1 MPEERNEAEFVQHLR
16 EMCNVPRD
24 LRAQWES
31 WEPIREYV
39 HTGALVR
46 DTENTVTTNHILR
59 IQHALVANLLPRDPQ
74 PILRMGEWAGM
85 RELEDEAVARH
96 ITTHQTIASRQMD
109 KAGLKRHLR
118 GALQD
123 ALNVP
128 AAWLK
133 LRRVE
138 DSSRDPIGAPLYDG
152 GMQQQVREFRY
163 LKGLYDADELLEG
176 DPRIHELFELNRQL
190 KDQLIESVA
199 ESFAEAPPALPTDVL
214 GEPTGEPDPRLA
226 RIEDLRGDSLLTE
239 EDLPPPLPVYRGYAL
254 ESIDLED
261 MRFDWTVTR
270 PEELEYVR
278 WMAQRLW
285 MPPSEI
291 AKRFGLDPEEVKE
304 MTKGRDDAQVALGT
318 PDDLKVEETNRADM
332 TVLEQ
337 TQKGGLY
344 AVWEYW
350 DRESGMVH
358 VFVDGAD
365 RLLDSYRP
373 EVTWSGFFPFF
384 LLGPFDR
391 VSGRF
396 YGPSL
401 TEQLRPLQEELNL
414 LRTHSR
420 EHRRFSYPF
429 WGIAKGIL
437 SDGEKQ
443 SLRAR
448 VPWGVVEF
456 NKTENIKDS
465 LFEFPTSVWNPAL
478 YFGNEARQDME
489 AISGAPSAVLGMTGT
504 ADLATDVALANQ
516 QFKVQ
521 TDNRKDLIME
531 SVESL
536 FQAVVEMNAA
546 WLTTEHVTQMIGP
559 DAEWLGSI
567 QERQRVLTE
576 LRVLVDAT
584 PNGAAERQAEIAAWE
599 KLANV
604 ILQLGLPANR
614 LQIFLDILKRSGVAT
629 NISNFVDLA
638 ALAAP
643 PPMPEGGEQG
653 SQPATEE
660 APEAQGPRGEE
671 GGRPDMA
678 SQEPE
683 ITPES
688 VPNRPQIE

>member
-1 MPEERNEAEFVQHLR
+1 MEERNEAEFVQHLR
-16 EMCNVPRD
+16 ELCTVPRD
-24 LRAQWES
+24 LVAQWEC
-31 WEPIREYV
+31 WEPLRRYV
-39 HTGALVR
+39 HTDALKR
-46 DTENTVTTNHILR
+46 DTENVVSTNHILR
-59 IQHALVANLLPRDPQ
+59 IQHALVANLMPRDPQ

-85 RELEDEAVARH
+85 RELEDERVARH

-128 AAWLK
+128 AAWIK

-138 DSSRDPIGAPLYDG
+138 DSARDPIGAPLYDG
-152 GMQQQVREFRY
+152 GIQSQIREYRY
-163 LKGLYDADELLEG
+163 LKELYDTDQLLEG
-176 DPRIHELFELNRQL
+176 DPRIHEMHALNRSI
-190 KDQLIESVA
+190 KDQLIDSVA
-199 ESFAEAPPALPTDVL
+199 ETFVEAPPELPTDIL
-214 GEPTGEPDPRLA
+214 GEPTGEPDPRLGH
-226 RIEDLRGDSLLTE
+226 IEELRADSLLADK
-239 EDLPPPLPVYRGYAL
+239 DLPPTAPVYRGYAL
-254 ESIDLED
+254 EAVDLED
-261 MRFDWTVTR
+261 MRFDWTVSR

-291 AKRFGLDPEEVKE
+291 AKRWDLDHDEVKAMVGQQDE
-304 MTKGRDDAQVALGT
+304 DRLLVGT
-318 PDDLKVEETNRADM
+318 PDDLKVTETKGANS
-332 TVLEQ
+332 TTLEQ
-337 TQKGGLY
+337 TQRGELY
-344 AVWEYW
+344 AVWEFW

-358 VFVDGAD
+358 VFVDGSD

-373 EVTWSGFFPFF
+373 DVTWSGFFPFF

-401 TEQLRPLQEELNL
+401 TEQLLPLQEELNL

-429 WGIAKGIL
+429 WGVARGLINN
-437 SDGEKQ
+437 SEKKA
-443 SLRAR
+443 LRNR
-448 VPWGVVEF
+448 TPFGVIEF
-456 NKTENIKDS
+456 EKPAEVRDS
-465 LFEFPTSVWNPAL
+465 IFEFQTAVWNPAL

-531 SVESL
+531 SVEQI

-546 WLTTEHVTQMIGP
+546 WLTAEHVAQVIGP
-559 DAEWLGSI
+559 DAEWLDSV
-567 QERQRVLTE
+567 QERQRVLQE
-576 LRVLVDAT
+576 LHVLVDAT

-599 KLANV
+599 KLASV
-604 ILQLGLPANR
+604 VMQLQLPANR

-629 NISNFVDLA
+629 NISNFVDIA
-638 ALAAP
+638 ALMEP
-643 PPMPEGGEQG
+643 PPMPEAGAQGSAPSEDAPDEQG
-653 SQPATEE
+653 
-660 APEAQGPRGEE
+660 GRGGE
-671 GGRPDMA
+671 GGRPPMPE
-678 SQEPE
+678 QEPPV
-683 ITPES
+683 TPES